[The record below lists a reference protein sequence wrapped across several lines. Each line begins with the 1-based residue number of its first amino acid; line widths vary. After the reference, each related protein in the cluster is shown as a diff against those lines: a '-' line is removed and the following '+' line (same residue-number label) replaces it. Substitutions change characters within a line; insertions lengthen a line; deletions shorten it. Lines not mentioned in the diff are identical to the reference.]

1 MFTVRF
7 NLNGMLIQNMDK
19 GIQFRSLYTCTAK
32 DRCGH
37 PGICQKCYG
46 CDPATGD
53 LPDIGLPVGILAAQ
67 ALGERISQET
77 LKSFHEGGVEQKEK
91 KGLELVKYLRKK
103 FSATKTIKRTSTSAK
118 KLKKVFE
125 QFPSGSR
132 PHLIHFE
139 VILRGY
145 KSDENNNLLA
155 QMAKSQTMS
164 KIVDMAIKNRMDDLH
179 GAIGR
184 IISGQ
189 MVDTG
194 PTGVIYDSTVVNP
207 SVSWQ
212 SSIFMGGWT
221 ETCTACG

>member
-1 MFTVRF
+1 M
-7 NLNGMLIQNMDK
+7 
-19 GIQFRSLYTCTAK
+19 
-32 DRCGH
+32 
-37 PGICQKCYG
+37 
-46 CDPATGD
+46 
-53 LPDIGLPVGILAAQ
+53 
-67 ALGERISQET
+67 
-77 LKSFHEGGVEQKEK
+77 
-91 KGLELVKYLRKK
+91 VKYLRKK
-103 FSATKTIKRTSTSAK
+103 FSATKTIKRTSTAAK

-145 KSDENNNLLA
+145 KSDENNNNLLA

-194 PTGVIYDSTVVNP
+194 PKGVID
-207 SVSWQ
+207 
-212 SSIFMGGWT
+212 G
-221 ETCTACG
+221 